1 MPKAGLKVTD
11 DLHNL
16 IDIELEISGLLLAL
30 NLSKLA
36 EEYKKN
42 GTDGFELFRT
52 FAKAIRD
59 YENKKE
65 NRL

>member
-42 GTDGFELFRT
+42 ETDGFELFRT

>member
-1 MPKAGLKVTD
+1 MPKAGFRVTD
-11 DLHNL
+11 NL
-16 IDIELEISGLLLAL
+16 NNQIDIDLEVSGLLLAL

-36 EEYKKN
+36 EDYKKN
-42 GTDGFELFRT
+42 GTDGFELFRS

-65 NRL
+65 NKL

>member
-16 IDIELEISGLLLAL
+16 IDIELEVSGLLLAL

-36 EEYKKN
+36 EEYKEN
-42 GTDGFELFRT
+42 GTDGFELFRI

>member
-16 IDIELEISGLLLAL
+16 IDIELEVSGLLLAL

-36 EEYKKN
+36 EEYKEN

>member
-16 IDIELEISGLLLAL
+16 IDIELEVSGLLLAL
-30 NLSKLA
+30 KLSKLA
-36 EEYKKN
+36 EEYKEN